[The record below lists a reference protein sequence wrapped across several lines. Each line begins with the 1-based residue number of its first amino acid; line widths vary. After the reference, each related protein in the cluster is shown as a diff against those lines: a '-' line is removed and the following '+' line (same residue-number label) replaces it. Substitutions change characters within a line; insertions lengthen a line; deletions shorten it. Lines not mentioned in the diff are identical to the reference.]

1 MRTADKADPDP
12 ELMTVALRIWP
23 AMLIITLTN
32 LIFLVYIAGLSG
44 GYAFITIFVNF
55 LTTYLVLWK
64 TMKVTKKEASGDR
77 KEQVPQEEMSRLAIE
92 NEKEASSEDKEESEG
107 AAIEMSK
114 QAADT
119 RKDIESEEEELQAE
133 AKTEDE
139 KEADDAQMPTPPPTE
154 MPDMAAKSLKSARLK
169 QRPKTTRKLLELKC
183 HLRHHPQKC
192 LALTPAKTLKVR
204 RRRSSKQARMR
215 SLGRRKRQKKEMTNL
230 SFLLPLSLRHGSHL

>member
-1 MRTADKADPDP
+1 M
-12 ELMTVALRIWP
+12 MTVALRIWP

-44 GYAFITIFVNF
+44 GYAFIAIFVNF
-55 LTTYLVLWK
+55 LATYVVLWK
-64 TMKVTKKEASGDR
+64 TIKVTQKEDSRDR

-107 AAIEMSK
+107 AVIEMSK

-183 HLRHHPQKC
+183 HLRHHRQKC

-204 RRRSSKQARMR
+204 RRSSKQARMR
-215 SLGRRKRQKKEMTNL
+215 SPGRRKRQKKEMMNL
-230 SFLLPLSLRHGSHL
+230 SFLLPLSVRHGSHL